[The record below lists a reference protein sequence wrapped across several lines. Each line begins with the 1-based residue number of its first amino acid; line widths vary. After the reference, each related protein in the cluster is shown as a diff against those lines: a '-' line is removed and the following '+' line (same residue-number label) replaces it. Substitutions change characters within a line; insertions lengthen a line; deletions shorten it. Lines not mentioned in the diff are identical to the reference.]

1 MLRERKADRIRRRL
15 GDEAGDKYEHMQRK
29 AAENSRKLKGSM
41 IGHLSTLNDGVI
53 AIFITVMMLEIPFP
67 ASRAE
72 YPYFMWSIA
81 VFFISFFT
89 IAGFWYENKRIFETM
104 REGDHLTVV
113 MNFVFLA
120 SLALIPVTTKWIIH
134 SADRASAMNFG
145 AVYFLTTLFQ
155 ELLRYAVLRKRFVN
169 HRNMFLMLAS
179 SKLII
184 MLICLAALMLL
195 SYYFPKVA
203 IVLYVI
209 LPVWTFFMQE
219 RERRTKNG
227 GQDGAK
233 DSDETETGGQRKTQ

>member
-67 ASRAE
+67 VSKAE
-72 YPYFMWSIA
+72 YPSFMWSIA

-104 REGDHLTVV
+104 REGDHFTVV

-120 SLALIPVTTKWIIH
+120 ALALIPVTTKWIIN
-134 SADRASAMNFG
+134 SPDRFAAINFG
-145 AVYFLTTLFQ
+145 LVYFLTTLFQ

-169 HRNMFLMLAS
+169 HREMFLMLAS
-179 SKLII
+179 SKLVVMMIG
-184 MLICLAALMLL
+184 LAALMLL
-195 SYYFPKVA
+195 SYFFPRIA

-209 LPVWTFFMQE
+209 LPVWTFFMPE
-219 RERRTKNG
+219 KERRTEEAEKVAEK
-227 GQDGAK
+227 DGDGTDA
-233 DSDETETGGQRKTQ
+233 

>member
-1 MLRERKADRIRRRL
+1 MLREKRAERIRRRL
-15 GDEAGDKYEHMQRK
+15 GNEAAEKYEHMQRK

-67 ASRAE
+67 TSRAE
-72 YPYFMWSIA
+72 YTTSFLWSIA

-104 REGDHLTVV
+104 REGDHFTVV

-120 SLALIPVTTKWIIH
+120 SLALIPVTTKWIIN
-134 SADRASAMNFG
+134 SPDRYAAMNFG
-145 AVYFLTTLFQ
+145 IVYFLTTLFQ

-169 HRNMFLMLAS
+169 HREMFLMLAS
-179 SKLII
+179 SKLLV
-184 MLICLAALMLL
+184 MLIGLGALMLL
-195 SYYFPKVA
+195 SYYFPRIA

-209 LPVWTFFMQE
+209 LPVWTFFIPE
-219 RERRTKNG
+219 RERRTEEPEKDAEKDGNG
-227 GQDGAK
+227 TD
-233 DSDETETGGQRKTQ
+233 T